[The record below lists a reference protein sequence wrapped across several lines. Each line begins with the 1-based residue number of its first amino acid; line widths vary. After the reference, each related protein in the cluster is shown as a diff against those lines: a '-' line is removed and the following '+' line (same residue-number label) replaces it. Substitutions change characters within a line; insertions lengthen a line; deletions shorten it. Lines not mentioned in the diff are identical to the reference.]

1 MYRDKDPPCNLE
13 GRDDCFSPNE
23 AGMGRCRIELGE
35 DKPFIELLPEL
46 LRNYGRA
53 VEHGNRNIYQALPRM
68 LTIWFEYGDYC
79 CANISPANTKV
90 RFFFSVHTKT
100 SEVASSITLSC
111 RPLTLK

>member
-1 MYRDKDPPCNLE
+1 MQC
-13 GRDDCFSPNE
+13 
-23 AGMGRCRIELGE
+23 CRIELGE

-46 LRNYGRA
+46 LRNYGHA

-90 RFFFSVHTKT
+90 LH
-100 SEVASSITLSC
+100 LSQ
-111 RPLTLK
+111 RPAPNKSAPFVNFLRQMTDPEEPAAPRKSFLAVLFNTFAELFVGP